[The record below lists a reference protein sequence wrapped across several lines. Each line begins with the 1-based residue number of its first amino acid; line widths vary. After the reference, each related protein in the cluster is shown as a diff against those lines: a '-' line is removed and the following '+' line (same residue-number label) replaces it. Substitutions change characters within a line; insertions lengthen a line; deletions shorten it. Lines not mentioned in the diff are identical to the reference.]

1 MTISRYFAKNWK
13 GSASSPSIGEEI
25 PAGGVGGV
33 VVANAVETVVDG
45 VFFSDG
51 AFHRYSRWT

>member
-1 MTISRYFAKNWK
+1 LV
-13 GSASSPSIGEEI
+13 ASSPSIGEEI